1 MDPIKD
7 IDMPGEEPG
16 AAEFEDSFSVEDFLR
31 QLEERER
38 DLHISAD
45 MEVEIDESPLDEIPA
60 FLLQDLAEV
69 GVRAVEPH
77 VAPGLS
83 EKEAEVERLE
93 SRVQVLQTEVSRK
106 EVARVELAE
115 MLRRRQT
122 DFDNFKKRVERD
134 REEQQMA
141 SVAGLVR
148 GLLPV
153 IDNLDR
159 ALDFAGPVVSGR
171 SEEFKQFFEG
181 ISLVKKEM
189 LDVMQ
194 SLGVEAVPA
203 VGEVFDPSV
212 HDAVAVEE
220 SGVYPPNTV
229 STEMRRGYRLGD
241 LVIRAA
247 MVKVASAPVQPV
259 AQVETVPS
267 VAPATFSE
275 TQVLGGPAP
284 APPESFDESM
294 DEDILDLGLD
304 DSRGGF

>member
-16 AAEFEDSFSVEDFLR
+16 AADFEDSFSVEDFLR
-31 QLEERER
+31 QLEEKER

-83 EKEAEVERLE
+83 QKEAEIDRLE
-93 SRVQVLQTEVSRK
+93 SRVQVLQNEVSRK
-106 EVARVELAE
+106 EAARVELAE

-134 REEQQMA
+134 REEQQTA
-141 SVAGLVR
+141 NVAALVK

-153 IDNLDR
+153 LDNLDR
-159 ALDFAGPVVSGR
+159 ALEFAEPIVPGR
-171 SEEFKQFFEG
+171 SVEFKQFYEG
-181 ISLVKKEM
+181 ISLVKKQM
-189 LDVMQ
+189 FD
-194 SLGVEAVPA
+194 SLQALGLEAVA
-203 VGEVFDPSV
+203 SVGEAFDPIV

-220 SGVYPPNTV
+220 SSAHAPNTV

-241 LVIRAA
+241 IVIRPA
-247 MVKVASAPVQPV
+247 MVKVASAPAEPV
-259 AQVETVPS
+259 AQVEA
-267 VAPATFSE
+267 VAPVVPAPSHE
-275 TQVLGGPAP
+275 TQVLGGQAP
-284 APPESFDESM
+284 APPESFDEFG
-294 DEDILDLGLD
+294 DDDILDLGMD